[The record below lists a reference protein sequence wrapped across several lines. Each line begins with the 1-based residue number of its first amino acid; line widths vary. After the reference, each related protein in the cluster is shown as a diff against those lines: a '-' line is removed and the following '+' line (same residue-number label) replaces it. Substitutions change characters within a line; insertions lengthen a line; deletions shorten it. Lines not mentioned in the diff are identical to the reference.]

1 MLGFDEKTILKHDID
16 YGRILTMELYNNENI
31 VTVGVGDLKIA
42 RSPKIIR
49 TSLGSCVG
57 VVLYDRIQ
65 KIGGMLHLM
74 LPNCNDRDGKPGKY
88 ADTGIP
94 LLLDLMINRA
104 KSNKNILTA
113 KIFGGG
119 KMFKVSSEL
128 FDIGKTNIAE
138 TKRLLMHY
146 NIKITASR
154 VGGTK
159 GHQISLDTETG
170 IVQSRI
176 FGESVQPC

>member
-1 MLGFDEKTILKHDID
+1 MIL
-16 YGRILTMELYNNENI
+16 NNNGSI

-42 RSPKIIR
+42 RSPNVIK

-57 VVLYDRIQ
+57 VVLYDSVQ

-74 LPNCNDRDGKPGKY
+74 LPNCKGREGKPGKY

-94 LLLDLMINRA
+94 FLLDLMLNQA
-104 KSNKNILTA
+104 KSKKNALTA
-113 KIFGGG
+113 KIFGGA
-119 KMFKVSSEL
+119 KMFNVSSEL
-128 FDIGKTNIAE
+128 FDIGKSNIAE
-138 TKRLLMHY
+138 TIRLLGHL
-146 NIKITASR
+146 NIRITASR

-159 GHQISLDTETG
+159 GHQITLDTETG

-176 FGESVQPC
+176 FGKPVKEY